1 MADLLP
7 PVQEDDKMLSGAV
20 YPLWPFMVPIVL
32 YGPRREEAFV
42 NFHARQALA
51 LGVISS
57 GSAIVLFLLTWLIMF
72 LLPGSFVTVS
82 GFLGLGI
89 FGAIIF
95 GLFMYLMIILYI
107 AWRAASGAFF
117 RLPFI
122 GRWAE
127 AKMQADLGITD
138 SDYASDIIGEK
149 RRVELRPFDYQKYL
163 DEETSVQEPE
173 EEKPRDFVE
182 TADGFEYEYEGGSVS
197 SDISDYTGDRIYDT
211 PPYNPNPRGSKAPT
225 LRSVASA
232 PAAAPS
238 AAPSGPPAAKPAEPQ
253 FKPLAERFRSTPP
266 GTGQGA
272 PAKLPGAPK
281 MPGASRPAG
290 SAGKMPGASRN
301 FVWKEDFSAPS
312 PKPEAGNDRQASQ
325 NAGDF
330 RPGLPAANK
339 PGHRFKWDDLDS
351 LDKAPEGQPSKDSG
365 FKGWQ
370 QF

>member
-51 LGVISS
+51 LGVLSL
-57 GSAIVLFLLTWLIMF
+57 GSAIVLFLLTWLVMF
-72 LLPGSFVTVS
+72 LLPGKFVTVS
-82 GFLGLGI
+82 GFMGLGLFAIVI
-89 FGAIIF
+89 FC
-95 GLFMYLMIILYI
+95 LFMYLMTVLYI

-163 DEETSVQEPE
+163 DEETSVKEAE

-182 TADGFEYEYEGGSVS
+182 TVDGFEYEYEGGAVS
-197 SDISDYTGDRIYDT
+197 SDISDYTGERIYDT
-211 PPYNPNPRGSKAPT
+211 PPYNPTPRGAKAPT
-225 LRSVASA
+225 LRSVAASQAETPEATAA
-232 PAAAPS
+232 PAS
-238 AAPSGPPAAKPAEPQ
+238 PAQVSEPQ
-253 FKPLAERFRSTPP
+253 FKPLSERLRNTSVGAGP
-266 GTGQGA
+266 GA
-272 PAKLPGAPK
+272 PAKLPGVPK
-281 MPGASRPAG
+281 MPGVSKMPGSQRAG
-290 SAGKMPGASRN
+290 APGKMPGASRN

-312 PKPEAGNDRQASQ
+312 PKPEAEKSRQDSQ
-325 NAGDF
+325 NSGDF

-339 PGHRFKWDDLDS
+339 PGHRFKWD
-351 LDKAPEGQPSKDSG
+351 
-365 FKGWQ
+365 
-370 QF
+370 